1 MTPLSV
7 QTLAMAIQAVD
18 AEIRR
23 FKDAVGGD
31 LAELEPDDQELLLA
45 FSLAAAELKTA
56 YLDRRLTA
64 PGAPPYEQLVGDG

>member
-1 MTPLSV
+1 MTPLSA

-31 LAELEPDDQELLLA
+31 LAELLQVLGGHVLVVERDGV
-45 FSLAAAELKTA
+45 AA
-56 YLDRRLTA
+56 
-64 PGAPPYEQLVGDG
+64 VGGCASRCR